1 MELNQELNQAAFM
14 EKVRNPILQA
24 VTVFTGVI
32 GLMLILKIIIW
43 SGSAA
48 ITNRAFWIIAGS
60 AILFFALLNS
70 IISLSVKD
78 MSQYW
83 TRSTICYTVLMISS
97 GALAYIFSSMTITEA
112 GSFKWIFMV
121 LTFGYLLFLSVM
133 RFMRK
138 IVEIA
143 QKEDDKWM
151 SRRK

>member
-1 MELNQELNQAAFM
+1 MNLPCKIQQ
-14 EKVRNPILQA
+14 IHWHY
-24 VTVFTGVI
+24 GV
-32 GLMLILKIIIW
+32 
-43 SGSAA
+43 
-48 ITNRAFWIIAGS
+48 
-60 AILFFALLNS
+60 
-70 IISLSVKD
+70 
-78 MSQYW
+78 
-83 TRSTICYTVLMISS
+83 
-97 GALAYIFSSMTITEA
+97 LAYIFSSMTITEA